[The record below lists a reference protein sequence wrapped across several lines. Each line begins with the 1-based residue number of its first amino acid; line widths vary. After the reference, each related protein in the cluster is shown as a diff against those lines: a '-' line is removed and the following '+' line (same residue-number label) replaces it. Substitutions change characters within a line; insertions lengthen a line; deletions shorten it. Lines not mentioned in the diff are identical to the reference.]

1 MLRLTAAFAVLI
13 MFLLAGTP
21 PVMAQNTGPAG
32 ATGLPVPRF
41 VTIRANKVNLRTG
54 PGVRYPIDWEYR
66 HAGLP
71 VEIVGEYGTWR
82 KIRDWQGDEGWMHQS
97 MLSGRRS
104 FMVRGDVAALRE
116 TANRDAR
123 LVARLEAG
131 VIGRIS
137 ECPPTGA
144 WCRVEVEGFAG
155 WLERDRIWGVYPD
168 EIIEP

>member
-1 MLRLTAAFAVLI
+1 MLRVSAAFAALFI
-13 MFLLAGTP
+13 FLLAGMP
-21 PVMAQNTGPAG
+21 PAVAQNADSAG

-82 KIRDWQGDEGWMHQS
+82 KVRDWQGDEGWMHQS

-104 FMVRGDVAALRE
+104 FMVRGDVGSLRE
-116 TANRDAR
+116 TADRNAR
-123 LVARLEAG
+123 LIARLEAG
-131 VIGRIS
+131 VLGRIA
-137 ECPPTGA
+137 ECPATGA
-144 WCRVEVEGFAG
+144 WCKVEVEGFAG
-155 WLERDRIWGVYPD
+155 WLERERMWGIYPD
-168 EIIEP
+168 EMIQP

>member
-1 MLRLTAAFAVLI
+1 MLRLSAAIAALFI
-13 MFLLAGTP
+13 FLLAETP
-21 PVMAQNTGPAG
+21 PAEAQNADSAG

-66 HAGLP
+66 QAGLP

-82 KIRDWQGDEGWMHQS
+82 KVRDWQGDEGWMHQS

-104 FMVRGDVAALRE
+104 FMVRGDVGALRE
-116 TANRDAR
+116 TADRNAR

-131 VIGRIS
+131 VVGRIA
-137 ECPPTGA
+137 ECPATGG
-144 WCRVEVEGFAG
+144 WCKVEVEGFAG
-155 WLERDRIWGVYPD
+155 WLERERMWGIYPD
-168 EIIEP
+168 ELIEP